1 MGVRKIKSK
10 SNQHHIVSAST
21 IRNFEGMRNLI
32 IFLILI
38 SAGTLKAE
46 LLKVGYVHQPPY
58 VYEVNGEL
66 TGLNVGIWEEA
77 AQQHQWQYQ
86 YVPFQNEDALEGALK
101 SDSVQVGIHAFSYL
115 SEKLG
120 DFEYSVPIYISN
132 LGVVTQNNFKHT
144 SWFTAILDIISLD
157 YFIMLLIVGGIIF
170 LFGFLMWI
178 AERSKNSEHF
188 DRSHRGLLDSFWWSA
203 VTMTTVGYGDKY
215 PKTFQGRMV
224 ALVWMFT
231 AMVIISTITAG
242 ISSLLTVSNLSS
254 GVNSMGDLDHLHVG
268 VLEGSEGQSFAAL
281 HLKPRVYPTLD
292 SLVADVLREE
302 LDAFVFEKPAMK
314 HYINEH
320 FLQKDIE
327 ILPINLKDQPKAFG
341 FSSSCSKKAEFN
353 RGLLEVVEGP
363 YYSFLLNKEGLRLE

>member
-203 VTMTTVGYGDKY
+203 VTPFK
-215 PKTFQGRMV
+215 
-224 ALVWMFT
+224 
-231 AMVIISTITAG
+231 
-242 ISSLLTVSNLSS
+242 
-254 GVNSMGDLDHLHVG
+254 
-268 VLEGSEGQSFAAL
+268 
-281 HLKPRVYPTLD
+281 
-292 SLVADVLREE
+292 EE
-302 LDAFVFEKPAMK
+302 WWRWFGCS
-314 HYINEH
+314 
-320 FLQKDIE
+320 
-327 ILPINLKDQPKAFG
+327 QPW
-341 FSSSCSKKAEFN
+341 
-353 RGLLEVVEGP
+353 
-363 YYSFLLNKEGLRLE
+363 